1 MDIDEPQG
9 KKVTKKVTELE
20 WKRTS
25 KFVKAKKCI
34 PEAHVLLEIPE
45 NANPLLICEGTTSLN
60 ELVKH
65 ICDQTNLYAIQN
77 GRDFALNPKQT
88 RAFLGINYIMS
99 VSKLSK
105 VKCNWSVVS
114 HLSNDN
120 VRNAMTRNRLVN
132 ILQNLHFTDNQTAEK
147 SDKAYKI
154 CIVIK
159 DLNKAFQDAMSEA
172 ES

>member
-45 NANPLLICEGTTSLN
+45 NANPLLIFEGNTSLN

-77 GRDFALNPKQT
+77 GRDFALNVDIHLQSRRERGVQPPPLQHH
-88 RAFLGINYIMS
+88 FLGQNFFM
-99 VSKLSK
+99 
-105 VKCNWSVVS
+105 
-114 HLSNDN
+114 
-120 VRNAMTRNRLVN
+120 RLEFFIKQN
-132 ILQNLHFTDNQTAEK
+132 I
-147 SDKAYKI
+147 SDK
-154 CIVIK
+154 
-159 DLNKAFQDAMSEA
+159 N
-172 ES
+172 

>member
-1 MDIDEPQG
+1 MDIDEPPG
-9 KKVTKKVTELE
+9 KKITKEVTELE

-45 NANPLLICEGTTSLN
+45 NANPLLIFEGTTNLN

-77 GRDFALNPKQT
+77 GRDFALNPKQI
-88 RAFLGINYIMS
+88 RAFLGINYIMPI
-99 VSKLSK
+99 SKLPN

-114 HLSNDN
+114 HLSNDSA
-120 VRNAMTRNRLVN
+120 RNAMTRNRLVN
-132 ILQNLHFTDNQTAEK
+132 ILQNLHFTYHFTKQLKNLTKLIRYAL
-147 SDKAYKI
+147 S
-154 CIVIK
+154 
-159 DLNKAFQDAMSEA
+159 
-172 ES
+172 